1 MFLCVNAF
9 GCPCMGVCDRTVLA
23 RNLIMGIK
31 MGGIF
36 NLFTNEKSRVDGS
49 SGQGSIGV
57 SVSPLTTV
65 LCNHAVPV
73 LCQPLFRGRLEG
85 KGASSNNSRR
95 ELLVLLLELAYTIS
109 I

>member
-9 GCPCMGVCDRTVLA
+9 GCPCMSVCDQTVLCV
-23 RNLIMGIK
+23 
-31 MGGIF
+31 
-36 NLFTNEKSRVDGS
+36 SRWAAYPTS
-49 SGQGSIGV
+49 RCSGQGSIGI

-95 ELLVLLLELAYTIS
+95 ELLVLLLELTYI
-109 I
+109 IFI